1 MLFLSLYFKHCK
13 DSHSLSFKEKSLVL
27 LYNFYFLNQLNSA
40 LCEWNSSQQKKV
52 CMSACTALKIKKQ
65 FPIPDLIFYDVESGE
80 KKV

>member
-1 MLFLSLYFKHCK
+1 M
-13 DSHSLSFKEKSLVL
+13 
-27 LYNFYFLNQLNSA
+27 NSA